1 MPTSFQNSRTSQALP
16 AFNIQDI
23 TAWPCQG
30 AFTTQRT
37 FQALTRSF
45 QNSRTSQALPASF
58 QNSRPCLTLPMSF
71 QNQGLKCQALTS
83 SFQNSRT
90 SQASLMRFQSSRTC
104 LVLPMG
110 KHSKNF
116 PGLDK
121 LSKFQDLPGLSKEL
135 SKSRVS
141 RPNCQGAFQTPAGFP
156 TLSRTAR
163 ALTCL

>member
-1 MPTSFQNSRTSQALP
+1 MPE
-16 AFNIQDI
+16 
-23 TAWPCQG
+23 
-30 AFTTQRT
+30 
-37 FQALTRSF
+37 
-45 QNSRTSQALPASF
+45 SF
-58 QNSRPCLTLPMSF
+58 QNSRPCLALPMNF

-90 SQASLMRFQSSRTC
+90 SQTSLMRFQSSRTC

-121 LSKFQDLPGLSKEL
+121 LSKFQDLPGLSKGL

-141 RPNCQGAFQTPAGFP
+141 RPNCQGAFQTLAVPN
-156 TLSRTAR
+156 TLQDSTSSDLSLISWSSCQARTER
-163 ALTCL
+163 RTVSLSCGELRDCERRDVRFWSSG